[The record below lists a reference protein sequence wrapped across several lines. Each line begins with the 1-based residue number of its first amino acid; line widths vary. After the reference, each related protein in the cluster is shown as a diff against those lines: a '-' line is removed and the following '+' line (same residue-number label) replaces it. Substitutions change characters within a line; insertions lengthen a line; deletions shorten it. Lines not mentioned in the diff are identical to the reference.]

1 MKTVAFFVNPI
12 AGFGGEL
19 GWKGTDD
26 FERAWKQ
33 SNYKGSR
40 RAIERAIDA
49 VCSLSPRLLKEIEW
63 VTAAGIMGEKILRR
77 VTSRLRV
84 VYSPQFPTTP
94 QDTINFLQLV
104 KTLDPSLIIFVGGD
118 GTAKIVSKELKS
130 ATIPAV
136 GIPAGVK
143 ITSGCFVRAP
153 KELGSLID
161 RWLQGSLIPD
171 FVDVMDLLESDYK
184 RGIVNPILVG
194 EILTLIS
201 PFLQG
206 EKTTYA
212 LPDPE
217 LAELTYEGIA
227 ETISNEIEEG
237 YWIIGPGSTTYR
249 VMKKLGYELTPLGVD
264 LLRKGK
270 VIVNDANC
278 EALVREL
285 KNVNSADLY
294 VLLTP
299 IGGQGFLLGRGNQQI
314 CCTILERV
322 FPENLRLIATPEKIE
337 ALDNLYIDV
346 DCQTQFKPSSFVKV
360 IIGLNR
366 ARMIRLT
373 VL

>member
-49 VCSLSPRLLKEIEW
+49 VHSLSSRLLEEIEW
-63 VTAAGIMGEKILRR
+63 ITAAGTMGEDILKR
-77 VTSRLRV
+77 VSSRLRV
-84 VYSPQFPTTP
+84 VYNPQFPTTP
-94 QDTINFLQLV
+94 QDTTNFLQRAKAL
-104 KTLDPSLIIFVGGD
+104 TPSLVIFVGGD
-118 GTAKIVSKELKS
+118 GTAKIVSRELKS
-130 ATIPAV
+130 TTIPAV

-153 KELGSLID
+153 KELGSLLD
-161 RWLQGSLIPD
+161 RWLQGSLISD
-171 FVDVMDLLESDYK
+171 YVDVTDLLESDYK

-194 EILTLIS
+194 EILTLVS

-206 EKTTYA
+206 EKTMYS

-217 LAELTYEGIA
+217 LADLTYEGIA
-227 ETISNEIEEG
+227 ETISDEIEEG

-270 VIVNDANC
+270 LIAKDANC
-278 EALVREL
+278 ERLIKEL
-285 KNVNSADLY
+285 KNVNPTDLY

-314 CCTILERV
+314 CCSILEKLCPDN
-322 FPENLRLIATPEKIE
+322 FRLIATPEKME
-337 ALDNLYIDV
+337 ALNNLFIDV
-346 DCQTQFKPSSFVKV
+346 DCQTSFRHSSFVRV
-360 IIGLNR
+360 ITGLNR
-366 ARMIRLT
+366 VRMIRLT